1 MFIKANKPE
10 RPTPRPKTAPRKENP
25 EPELPIT
32 PSRDQILADLDTFRD
47 KPVLRAGA
55 LGTLSYTIGSAYPS
69 TWLHE
74 MGHAKMI
81 EVMYEGAKPT
91 VEVFPFKGG
100 VTRWHPGPL
109 SDIGEKFGA
118 NGARAMV
125 SAAGTLVDMG
135 VAATT
140 FGIGFKMRKKH
151 PIIGS
156 ALMGYGAVTVANSIA
171 YAASAVG
178 KDVAKLAREGNDFA
192 GLAVRAG
199 LHPVASIAILAAL
212 LPLEYAALKWLENRS
227 SSS

>member
-1 MFIKANKPE
+1 M
-10 RPTPRPKTAPRKENP
+10 
-25 EPELPIT
+25 
-32 PSRDQILADLDTFRD
+32 
-47 KPVLRAGA
+47 RAGA
-55 LGTLSYTIGSAYPS
+55 LGSLSYTAASAYPS

-81 EVMYEGAKPT
+81 ELMYEGANPT

-100 VTRWHPGPL
+100 VTKWHAGPL
-109 SDIGEKFGA
+109 SELGQEFGP

-156 ALMGYGAVTVANSIA
+156 ALMGYGAMTVANSIG
-171 YAASAVG
+171 YAAIAVG
-178 KDVAKLAREGNDFA
+178 KDVVKLAREGNDFA

-199 LHPVASIAILAAL
+199 LHPIASIAIMAAI